1 MKPKSRLVLGTA
13 QLGMPYGIS
22 NKTGQPDMQTAEEI
36 IAAALENGVF
46 EFDTAQAYGRSEEVL
61 GAALKRLAVCD
72 SVRVVTKLKPE
83 LRQSDFPNLKQ
94 GLEQSLDRL
103 NVPRLHGLLLHNE
116 EQLDLWDK
124 GLGEMLIEFVREG
137 LVDRLGVSVYKPFR
151 AAQALQTQGIDML
164 QLPANVF
171 DRRFEDAGIFSTAR
185 HKKKHI
191 YVRSIFLQGLLLMDV
206 SAVPS
211 HMRFALPDLKNLEK
225 LAAGLG
231 VSRQELSLG
240 YVKQAFPEARVV
252 FGAETVAQIRMNARA
267 WDKDHPEE
275 LLKRAREDF
284 RGLSEQILNPGL
296 WPGVN

>member
-1 MKPKSRLVLGTA
+1 MRLVLGTA

-36 IAAALENGVF
+36 IAKALENGIF
-46 EFDTAQAYGRSEEVL
+46 EFDTAQAYGMSEKVL
-61 GAALKRLAVCD
+61 GLALKGLGVCD
-72 SVRVVTKLKPE
+72 RVKVDTKLKPE
-83 LRQSDFPNLKQ
+83 LCQSDFQNLKE
-94 GLEQSLDRL
+94 GLEKSLYRL
-103 NVPRLHGLLLHNE
+103 NIPRLHGLLLHNE

-124 GLGEMLIEFVREG
+124 GLGEVLIEFVREG

-151 AAQALQTQGIDML
+151 ADQALHAQGIEML

-171 DRRFEDAGIFSTAR
+171 DRRFEDAGIFSTAE

-206 SAVPS
+206 SAVPA
-211 HMRFALPDLKNLEK
+211 HMCFALPNLKKFGK
-225 LAAGLG
+225 LAASLGL
-231 VSRQELSLG
+231 SRQELSLG

-252 FGAETVAQIRMNARA
+252 FGAETVAQIQMNAHA
-267 WDKDHPEE
+267 WDKNYPQE

-296 WPGVN
+296 WPRVN